1 MVSFRVQSPAAAA
14 ELQNKMLQYSI
25 LQFWKQLGEKVQR
38 DFFDKLRP
46 RCGCSGAVGDI
57 AYSAVTIWP
66 LTSAKRTPSFRLIR
80 LLRSFSV
87 SV

>member
-1 MVSFRVQSPAAAA
+1 M
-14 ELQNKMLQYSI
+14 LQNLI

-66 LTSAKRTPSFRLIR
+66 LTSAKRTPSVRLVR
-80 LLRSFSV
+80 LFRSFSV